1 MISDPQLFIRL
12 AGRPVRSHL
21 GHGEVGEYFGGPETL
36 LHWLE
41 TQLGLPVARVP
52 LASRISDFAAALDAA
67 SESVFAASLK
77 ADRWA
82 TASELLSR
90 RDELLLAGWEGADS
104 EMHPDIVRALARVA
118 KDRAFQFPGEAER
131 LRRVLEALDAGQVL
145 PPHRC
150 SLDDRPDTWPPLW
163 QRVLARLTV
172 AEAQS
177 SVPLGPAGSALHKS
191 QTSLLGATT
200 QRIAFDG
207 TFRHVRTRSQS
218 SAVEFVAA
226 ALARV
231 PDKLPKTVVCCED
244 DALAL
249 RLDACLNRIGLPTT
263 GAAVRSRAHP
273 VLQVLPLSLALGW
286 DPVDPQALLDL
297 LTLPVLPIP
306 RKAASRLAEA
316 LAREPGLGSSEWNVA
331 KDGICAEAEDPEKMR
346 ERLKAWFGGECAARG
361 GQMPS
366 RLVRSR
372 CNLVAQWA
380 AGRAALLIKEGA
392 ERSDLVEAL
401 QVAAGQ
407 AALLGELAESQG
419 TALSEPQLERLL
431 EEALADGVETRPF
444 IEDDSGPVRVRS
456 LSEID
461 GPCDWLIWLGVGT
474 TDAIGCRW
482 SADQLRMLRDA
493 GVRIDDGSKRLA
505 SLRAAEARG
514 YGQVKEAFLAV
525 ALPQDL
531 EKRWHPLWLA
541 LRALL
546 PESEREQPPV
556 LEEVIASG
564 DPASLS
570 PFSFDCRDTEVKPPQ
585 KSRALWRIPG
595 TLLVERD
602 NVSATEL
609 QDRLACPLKWT
620 LHYQARLRP
629 SPIAQLPDEHQLKG
643 TFCHSVFERVFGA
656 GGELPSV
663 EEAVHRVLS
672 VFDERLPLDAA
683 PLAQPGKH
691 FERQRLRRQIENATR
706 VLVGTL
712 AGGGY
717 QIVGIEV
724 KLSGEA
730 FGKPLTGWIDC
741 VARHKSGEEAIV
753 DFKYGGRSKY
763 HSLIQEGKA
772 VQLATYAHGRC
783 SADGRFPAVAYL
795 VLSDGL
801 LYTPAGSSVRGGSG
815 HSPINNAPSIQTVWQ
830 SFSDAIQRAGDWLTA
845 GAPVPARP
853 LQAPSDWPEGATIVL
868 EDRPKP
874 GQGQAV
880 CAYCDYQRI
889 CGIEET
895 T

>member
-1 MISDPQLFIRL
+1 MISNPQLFIRL
-12 AGRPVRSHL
+12 AAGQFRSHL

-41 TQLGLPVARVP
+41 TQLGLPVARVSH
-52 LASRISDFAAALDAA
+52 ASRISEFAAALDAA
-67 SESVFAASLK
+67 NESVFAASLK

-82 TASELLSR
+82 TAAELLSR
-90 RDELLLAGWEGADS
+90 RDELLLAGWEEADS
-104 EMHPDIVRALARVA
+104 EVHPDFVRVLSRVA
-118 KDRAFQFPGEAER
+118 KDRTFQFPGEAER
-131 LRRVLEALDAGQVL
+131 LRRVLEALHAGHVL

-150 SLDDRPDTWPPLW
+150 SLHDRSDVWPPLW
-163 QRVLARLTV
+163 QRVLARLTL
-172 AEAQS
+172 AEPPS
-177 SVPLGPAGSALHKS
+177 SVPSGPAGSALHRS
-191 QTSLLGATT
+191 QTALLGATIE
-200 QRIAFDG
+200 RIASDE
-207 TFRHVRTRSQS
+207 TFRHVRTRSQT

-226 ALARV
+226 ALAQV
-231 PDKLPKTVVCCED
+231 PDKLPRTVVCCED
-244 DALAL
+244 DELAL

-263 GAAVRSRAHP
+263 GAAGWSRAHP

-297 LTLPVLPIP
+297 LTLPVLPIA

-316 LAREPGLGSSEWNVA
+316 LAREPGLGSSEWNAA
-331 KDGICAEAEDPEKMR
+331 KDKVCAEADDPEQMR
-346 ERLKAWFGGECAARG
+346 ERLNAWFGGERAARG
-361 GQMPS
+361 GGMAS
-366 RLVRSR
+366 RLVRAR

-380 AGRAALLIKEGA
+380 AGRAALLTKEGA
-392 ERSDLVEAL
+392 ERPDLVEAL

-431 EEALADGVETRPF
+431 GEALTDGMETRPF
-444 IEDDSGPVRVRS
+444 IEADGGPIRVRS

-474 TDAIGCRW
+474 ADAISCRW
-482 SADQLRMLRDA
+482 SAQQFRMLRDA
-493 GVRIDDGSKRLA
+493 GVGIDDGSKRLA

-514 YGQVKEAFLAV
+514 YGQVKEALLVV

-531 EKRWHPLWLA
+531 EKRWHPIWLA

-546 PESEREQPPV
+546 PESEHEQTPV
-556 LEEVIASG
+556 LEDVIASG

-570 PFSFDCRDTEVKPPQ
+570 PFSFERRDTDFEPPQ
-585 KSRALWRIPG
+585 KARALWNIPS
-595 TLLVERD
+595 TLLAERD
-602 NVSATEL
+602 TVSATEL
-609 QDRLACPLKWT
+609 EDRLACPLKWT
-620 LHYQARLRP
+620 LHYQARLQP

-643 TFCHSVFERVFGA
+643 TFCHSVLERVFGA

-663 EEAVHRVLS
+663 EEAVQRVLS

-691 FERQRLRRQIENATR
+691 FERQRLRSQIENATR

-724 KLSGEA
+724 KLSAEA

-741 VARHKSGEEAIV
+741 VARHESGEEAIL

-763 HSLIQEGKA
+763 HSLIEEGKA

-801 LYTPAGSSVRGGSG
+801 LYTPAGSPVRGGG
-815 HSPINNAPSIQTVWQ
+815 Q
-830 SFSDAIQRAGDWLTA
+830 SR
-845 GAPVPARP
+845 
-853 LQAPSDWPEGATIVL
+853 
-868 EDRPKP
+868 
-874 GQGQAV
+874 
-880 CAYCDYQRI
+880 
-889 CGIEET
+889 
-895 T
+895 